1 MIFEKAHERIL
12 SDLKEGLKPSTDLR
26 FDADA
31 RLEVWVTMEDLEY
44 RTDVEAIKK
53 STEADE
59 IKKQKLQAIIIE
71 VANTK
76 LADVVRN
83 AMGDVRITAD
93 LSWSNV
99 NINRLDWHVL
109 TTPEEED
116 TEDYSISPEV
126 S

>member
-1 MIFEKAHERIL
+1 
-12 SDLKEGLKPSTDLR
+12 
-26 FDADA
+26 
-31 RLEVWVTMEDLEY
+31 
-44 RTDVEAIKK
+44 
-53 STEADE
+53 
-59 IKKQKLQAIIIE
+59 
-71 VANTK
+71 
-76 LADVVRN
+76 
-83 AMGDVRITAD
+83 MGDVRITAD